1 MTDKPSRFE
10 GLLKVAKPE
19 PPATAA
25 AAGEALAKS
34 KDPHYIKTNY
44 YFPKS
49 LNRRL
54 KQAAAASDRELS
66 DLAQQAV
73 EEFLDKY
80 FPSD

>member
-1 MTDKPSRFE
+1 MTDKPSRFT
-10 GLLKVAKPE
+10 GLLKVAKTE
-19 PPATAA
+19 PAATAG
-25 AAGEALAKS
+25 GEPLAKS
-34 KDPHYIKTNY
+34 KDPDFIKVNY

-54 KQAAAASDRELS
+54 KQAAVVSDRELS